1 MHVRPDRHAGQAF
14 PFTPAGPPVS
24 SASQESTRSDRDR
37 AARDVAA
44 TVRLRGRSGPLPVGV
59 FWPQD
64 RRQRRRLV
72 VALGAD
78 PQRARALFTR
88 TGRVVLAAAGD
99 HPLTVDELDDLLV
112 WAGGH
117 AAELGARPDDVLV
130 TASDTAPQWQSC
142 AAGWRSTGG
151 RGSRFSTNRI
161 PDVDYGRRR
170 STY

>member
-1 MHVRPDRHAGQAF
+1 MTEQPE
-14 PFTPAGPPVS
+14 TY
-24 SASQESTRSDRDR
+24 
-37 AARDVAA
+37 AA
-44 TVRLRGRSGPLPVGV
+44 TVRLRGRTGPLPVGV

-64 RRQRRRLV
+64 RRRRRRLV

-78 PQRARALFTR
+78 PQRARALCTG

-130 TASDTAPQWQSC
+130 TASGQG
-142 AAGWRSTGG
+142 AA
-151 RGSRFSTNRI
+151 
-161 PDVDYGRRR
+161 VAELRRR
-170 STY
+170 VEVEGWPRLAVLDEPDS